1 MQRRLVIF
9 FLSLIFI
16 LGTGFPSTQ
25 AFQDKDEEISTITL
39 IITPACRLDIVDS
52 RVSKTVSS
60 DAGTGAIFNDG
71 SVELDS
77 SKPMLII
84 ASNDKWKLSV
94 RSTDF
99 TGPYSKDVSDLLL
112 KDLSNIHVENGFSD
126 YQPLS
131 SRDQDIAT
139 YAGGVKDEKHPLQYK
154 ILLDWEKD
162 VPGTYE
168 ATITYTLSTIGS

>member
-1 MQRRLVIF
+1 MRIRSAIF
-9 FLSLIFI
+9 FLSLVFI
-16 LGTGFPSTQ
+16 IGTGFPDIQ
-25 AFQDKDEEISTITL
+25 AFQDKDEETSTVTL
-39 IITPACRLDIVDS
+39 IITPACRLNIVDS
-52 RVSKTVSS
+52 SVSKIVSS
-60 DAGTGAIFNDG
+60 DAGAGAIFNDG

-99 TGPYSKDVSDLLL
+99 KGPNPKDASDLLVR
-112 KDLSNIHVENGFSD
+112 DLSGAHVENNFSD
-126 YQPLS
+126 YRPLS
-131 SRDQDIAT
+131 KSDQDIAAYT
-139 YAGGVKDEKHPLQYK
+139 RGVKNEEHPLQYK

-162 VPGTYE
+162 TPGTYE